1 MLIYHVALNIK
12 ISIFYYYFSSNEKS
26 KIIPDIFLY
35 YKIFMNAC
43 IYGSRIVPG
52 KKYIFYLAAAT

>member
-43 IYGSRIVPG
+43 INLWSNY
-52 KKYIFYLAAAT
+52 KNKEYF